1 MLKSNFSLGILFT
14 ADYCHIGLVQNKHFM
29 LVEKKY
35 DYSATLISK
44 LSMLVATQGLKL
56 TDLNIINVFVEAD
69 RAAIRDKVNEI
80 IEYLEKINA
89 DVKLV
94 EKSDWIINSSWIY
107 DASEAEGAELD
118 KYLPQYP
125 YLTAISSP
133 EGMEF
138 VITEKSG
145 DSKILGGSIGQS
157 PEALIEYIRN
167 YLDVA
172 NHEDYA
178 ELSLKG
184 DANVLEFEYAVKP
197 DYDIEVE
204 EIKEIFEQK
213 YKQQLT
219 ANAEFDGEL
228 KTELD
233 YNLKADMI
241 NTTNEKIFDHI
252 ITKVFAIADAFGI
265 KTISLVGEVWNN
277 KRMEEKIIRVAGNE
291 FKLKFPP
298 STALPLG
305 SFLAGYDL

>member
-1 MLKSNFSLGILFT
+1 MKSNFSLGILFT
-14 ADYCHIGLVQNKHFM
+14 ADCCHIGLVQNKHFM
-29 LVEKKY
+29 LIEKKY
-35 DYSATLISK
+35 DYSESLISK
-44 LSMLVATQGLKL
+44 ISKLVETRGLKL
-56 TDLNIINVFVEAD
+56 TDLNIINVFVETHSAEVS
-69 RAAIRDKVNEI
+69 DKVNEI

-89 DVKLV
+89 DIKLV
-94 EKSDWIINSSWIY
+94 EKSDWIINSNWIY
-107 DASEAEGAELD
+107 DASEVDGAELA

-125 YLTAISSP
+125 YLTVISSP

-157 PEALIEYIRN
+157 PEALIEHIRN
-167 YLDVA
+167 YLNA
-172 NHEDYA
+172 GSHEDYA
-178 ELSLKG
+178 ELSIKG
-184 DANVLEFEYAVKP
+184 DSNVLEFEYAVKP

-213 YKQQLT
+213 YKQQLI
-219 ANAEFDGEL
+219 ANARFDGEL

-233 YNLKADMI
+233 NNLKADMI

-252 ITKVFAIADAFGI
+252 ITKIFAIADTFGI
-265 KTISLVGEVWNN
+265 KTVSLVGEVWNTR
-277 KRMEEKIIRVAGNE
+277 RMEEKIIRVAGND

-298 STALPLG
+298 KAALPLG